1 MYLFANISRRS
12 AAKRGH
18 FGGIIN
24 LIYIVSSDEIGMH
37 YFIVQSVTLSNCN
50 EDLERLCR
58 FDAELDYVRR
68 VT

>member
-12 AAKRGH
+12 AATRGP

-37 YFIVQSVTLSNCN
+37 YFIVQSVTLSDCN
-50 EDLERLCR
+50 EDLERLCQ